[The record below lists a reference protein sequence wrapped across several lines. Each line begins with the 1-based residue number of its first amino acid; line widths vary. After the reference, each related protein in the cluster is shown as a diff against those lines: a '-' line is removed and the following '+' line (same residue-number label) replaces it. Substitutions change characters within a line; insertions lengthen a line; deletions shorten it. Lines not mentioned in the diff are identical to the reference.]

1 MEIRKYVKHFVF
13 CTVIAASCIL
23 SGVSSKAAVNLKDSY
38 RISGQISSATA
49 VSEKEDLSKVL
60 SEANKLREK
69 AVQVFSEGENVTVSD
84 PSTQDPSTQDPA
96 TQDPTAQNPSTQDS
110 SAQIPVYSGGSV
122 YGLQEIAATTTS
134 ATISWQPAYG
144 AIGYVVAE
152 FDGANYTP
160 VQTVQDTTFYS
171 IYPEDSAL
179 VLAVFPVDGNGAIGD
194 PSRVLVSTLPKKINN
209 VDYAKFYSQ
218 NKLYYFADNNKL
230 MVSWNE
236 SLVAYGYEAVCYN
249 KKGKVVQKV
258 DVSYQSSTPNQAVF
272 TKTNTKNIYYVVV
285 RGYTL
290 VNGGAKKIYGQA
302 SNKFY
307 AVPQPD
313 ITSSRNDVTK
323 TSVNM
328 KWKKVKGAT
337 SYTVYMSNKQNSG
350 FKKIA
355 TVKKNSLK
363 ITKFRGKTLNTL
375 NGYYIKVITNAKFKK
390 KKVKSKG
397 NYMVKAYSYYTY

>member
-1 MEIRKYVKHFVF
+1 MEIRKYMKHFVF
-13 CTVIAASCIL
+13 GTVIAASCIL
-23 SGVSSKAAVNLKDSY
+23 TGGSAKAAVSLKAPY
-38 RISGQISSATA
+38 QVSGQIVDTA
-49 VSEKEDLSKVL
+49 SVSKQEDLSKVL
-60 SEANKLREK
+60 LEANKLYEK
-69 AVQVFSEGENVTVSD
+69 AVQVLGEGEDGTVPDPSTSD
-84 PSTQDPSTQDPA
+84 PSVVDPA
-96 TQDPTAQNPSTQDS
+96 TQDPAAQDS
-110 SAQIPVYSGGSV
+110 SAQLPEYSGGSV

-179 VLAVFPVDGNGAIGD
+179 VLAVFPVDGNGAIGE
-194 PSRVLVSTLPKKINN
+194 PVRVLVSTLPKKINN
-209 VDYAKFYSQ
+209 VRYANS
-218 NKLYYFADNNKL
+218 FANGNRL
-230 MVSWNE
+230 MVCWNE

-258 DVSYQSSTPNQAVF
+258 DVSYQSSTPSQAVF
-272 TKTNTKNIYYVVV
+272 TKTNTKNIYSVAV

-313 ITSSRNDVTK
+313 ITSGNNDVTK
-323 TSVNM
+323 TSVNL
-328 KWKKVKGAT
+328 KWKKVKGAA

-350 FKKIA
+350 FKKLA

-375 NGYYIKVITNAKFKK
+375 NGYYIKVVTNAKFKK
-390 KKVKSKG
+390 KKVKSRG
-397 NYMVKAYSYYTY
+397 DYVVKAYSYYTY